1 MSQKWGCADLETS
14 KSGVWTPNTT
24 RVTRACNENMPWPRD
39 HGTTGN
45 DWFVFKMFKPQST
58 SLWKIL
64 AGWLTTEQTA
74 SDWASNY
81 VFSAWH
87 GGTAQG
93 LLEWTC
99 QVPQNL
105 EKILQQVIST
115 ALTKSGTFYLIFT
128 ETKNTASIWKPH
140 PSSHFQGKLG
150 VVQIISVS
158 NETSWEVHEIKTA
171 SRSRQSQPAPLVTR
185 PGDQ

>member
-1 MSQKWGCADLETS
+1 MKTCLG
-14 KSGVWTPNTT
+14 
-24 RVTRACNENMPWPRD
+24 